1 MLRAF
6 QGSSSALCCCLFACC
21 ADADKMSADN
31 CFIWL
36 CCWRG
41 SFVGST
47 PRTSSSPA
55 PTPSSLKSTSVS
67 TLMPAFKVFTTLVYL
82 GSSSNLMKPLKSVRQ
97 HRHHQNGA
105 EAKAERWRNVTETFY
120 VAYKKR
126 CIFKPFV
133 CVFVCVY
140 VSECACLCV
149 CELKR
154 CSNCNCWWRQSTTS
168 AVCCLQLLLRHQ
180 HQLELLESCLR
191 LPALPANCDCQVP
204 WVINATIYMMPD
216 TMRTCCCW
224 LLKPER

>member
-105 EAKAERWRNVTETFY
+105 EAKAERWRNETETFY

-133 CVFVCVY
+133 WVFVCVSVPVC
-140 VSECACLCV
+140 VSVSLRGVVTVTADEG
-149 CELKR
+149 
-154 CSNCNCWWRQSTTS
+154 SRQQAPS
-168 AVCCLQLLLRHQ
+168 AVCSFCFGISISF
-180 HQLELLESCLR
+180 SCLR
-191 LPALPANCDCQVP
+191 VAWGCRHC
-204 WVINATIYMMPD
+204 
-216 TMRTCCCW
+216 
-224 LLKPER
+224 LLTVTAKCHEL